1 MFVNDFEKIE
11 GNALVIIRTAGH
23 RINQTTSVFMAD
35 LALALDSEIF
45 LGTDVVGNR
54 DHNF

>member
-45 LGTDVVGNR
+45 LGTDVVGNC
-54 DHNF
+54 DHNL